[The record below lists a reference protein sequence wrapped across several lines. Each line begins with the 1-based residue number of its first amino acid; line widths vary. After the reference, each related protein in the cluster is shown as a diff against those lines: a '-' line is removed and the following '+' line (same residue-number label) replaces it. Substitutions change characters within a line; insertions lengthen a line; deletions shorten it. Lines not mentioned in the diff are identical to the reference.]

1 MIPMRMMNDGQRMLA
16 SIGEMIPKF
25 ARRNVAPKR
34 MMRHKEYR
42 HKQLE
47 TCIWRSI
54 KILPLFR

>member
-34 MMRHKEYR
+34 MMKTGTV
-42 HKQLE
+42 L
-47 TCIWRSI
+47 
-54 KILPLFR
+54 